1 MLKRKGGKKVVPQNV
16 SKNSLRLIQ
25 GKETAEEKH
34 YLWLFKNN
42 FFPSFQFPLFAARAN
57 LSNITAN
64 LTSKGCSHVKAL
76 FNCDKEYAF
85 MLKPFSSVR
94 LDRTHKY

>member
-1 MLKRKGGKKVVPQNV
+1 M
-16 SKNSLRLIQ
+16 RLIQ
-25 GKETAEEKH
+25 GGKKRDNGTEAIP
-34 YLWLFKNN
+34 LALLNN
-42 FFPSFQFPLFAARAN
+42 FFSSIQFPLFEVEAN

-85 MLKPFSSVR
+85 MLKTLLLCSSGQNP
-94 LDRTHKY
+94 

>member
-1 MLKRKGGKKVVPQNV
+1 MRPIPGEKRDNEREALP
-16 SKNSLRLIQ
+16 LAL
-25 GKETAEEKH
+25 
-34 YLWLFKNN
+34 LNN
-42 FFPSFQFPLFAARAN
+42 FFSPIQFPLFEARAD